1 MGTTFVVGF
10 LENRIVN
17 ALPVGRLYLSSHSAS
32 AVTVDVSVPKIYMSS
47 LYNHLLSDDP
57 NERPF
62 RDVTLTVQPDSVVVH
77 EFPYEVH
84 MLGTGIGGKGGSC
97 VDRVRVYISSFRFSF
112 SNLRTKTEKEF
123 VFRFPYYTFEKTKK
137 EFVFCS

>member
-1 MGTTFVVGF
+1 MGSTFVVGF

-32 AVTVDVSVPKIYMSS
+32 VVTVDISVPKIYMSS

-62 RDVTLTVQPDSVVVH
+62 RDVTLTIQPDSMVVH

-84 MLGTGIGGKGGSC
+84 MLGTGIGGKGASR
-97 VDRVRVYISSFRFSF
+97 VNRVRVYTVFSF
-112 SNLRTKTEKEF
+112 F
-123 VFRFPYYTFEKTKK
+123 VFIFANENRKRNSF
-137 EFVFCS
+137 FVFLTTLLKSKN